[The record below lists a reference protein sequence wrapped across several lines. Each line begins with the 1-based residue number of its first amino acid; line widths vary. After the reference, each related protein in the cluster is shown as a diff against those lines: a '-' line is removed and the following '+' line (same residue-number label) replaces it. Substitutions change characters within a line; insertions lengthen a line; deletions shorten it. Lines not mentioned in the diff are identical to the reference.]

1 VSWHNQ
7 ETYKHSRHS
16 LQGEW
21 IYQKY
26 WREEMRYDYSQDLA
40 NELLEEADNKIEELQ
55 EWKNAVEELC
65 IVNCINMTT
74 PKETLQRLIQ
84 WEVTQALDPR
94 ISKAAEDLIEQGRKQ
109 RW

>member
-1 VSWHNQ
+1 MTTETDAIKSCIHVAEGESFDEMAQ
-7 ETYKHSRHS
+7 EA
-16 LQGEW
+16 
-21 IYQKY
+21 
-26 WREEMRYDYSQDLA
+26 REELYVLVAWQ
-40 NELLEEADNKIEELQ
+40 EAIEEL
-55 EWKNAVEELC
+55 C
-65 IVNCINMTT
+65 TVNWINMTT